1 MKAISTLLNL
11 SWNIVGIVAALFS
24 FPKIVR
30 FDLKRFAIVFT
41 VKDIWWMKKS
51 VRAATICQ
59 VVILTDKTI
68 KNDLEHELIHV
79 EQALRTPFIH
89 PILYQLELINK
100 GYKNNKYEVEAYAR
114 SKSQYIHKNN
124 I

>member
-1 MKAISTLLNL
+1 
-11 SWNIVGIVAALFS
+11 
-24 FPKIVR
+24 
-30 FDLKRFAIVFT
+30 
-41 VKDIWWMKKS
+41 MKKS